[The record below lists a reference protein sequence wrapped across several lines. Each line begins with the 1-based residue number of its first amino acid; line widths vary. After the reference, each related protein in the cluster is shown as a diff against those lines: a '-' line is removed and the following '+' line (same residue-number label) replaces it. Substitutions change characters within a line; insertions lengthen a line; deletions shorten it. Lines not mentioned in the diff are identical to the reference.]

1 MQERTTHSF
10 NIVDL
15 VAIQSSDP
23 QAGIFNLQIF
33 SNDASCHIF
42 RLFHHIVK
50 ARLFTEYELAL
61 SFHIST
67 SLEHSKFKGCQSKFQ

>member
-33 SNDASCHIF
+33 SNDASP
-42 RLFHHIVK
+42 LVK
-50 ARLFTEYELAL
+50 
-61 SFHIST
+61 
-67 SLEHSKFKGCQSKFQ
+67 GVD